1 MHPHPPGAP
10 HEIVQGGRLKHLV
23 SASKSVIKTSGNI
36 VDDISKG
43 LANVIG
49 GVSYGLEVVAQGAGK
64 VLSSISNDLAIVST
78 KVIHRAG
85 DLTYT
90 IAKDLGN
97 IIAIVPIL
105 GRPTSYVVKGAGKG
119 VYYLVTTVGNIA
131 GEGIKTVGRLGTDVS
146 NVVVFTI
153 VSTKDVSQKVL
164 REAGDIVKR
173 VTHLVNNKKSNKS
186 KKNIKRKKRKTMRK

>member
-1 MHPHPPGAP
+1 MVDYTFG
-10 HEIVQGGRLKHLV
+10 HLV
-23 SASKSVIKTSGNI
+23 SATKSIITTSGNI

-49 GVSYGLEVVAQGAGK
+49 GVSYGLEVVAEGAGK
-64 VLSSISNDLAIVST
+64 VLSLVSSDLAIVST

-97 IIAIVPIL
+97 IIAVVPIL
-105 GRPTSYVVKGAGKG
+105 GCPTSYVVKGAGKG

-153 VSTKDVSQKVL
+153 VSTKNVSQKVL
-164 REAGDIVKR
+164 REAGDVVKR
-173 VTHLVNNKKSNKS
+173 VTHLVNNKKS
-186 KKNIKRKKRKTMRK
+186 KKNIKEKKEKQCVNKKIYLFINKYI